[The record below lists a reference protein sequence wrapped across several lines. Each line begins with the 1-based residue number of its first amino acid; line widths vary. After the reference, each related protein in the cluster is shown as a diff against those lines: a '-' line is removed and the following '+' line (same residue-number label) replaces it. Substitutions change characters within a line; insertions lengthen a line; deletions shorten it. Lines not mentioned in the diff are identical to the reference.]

1 MSARFVR
8 DVIGMPDSW
17 PNFLQQE
24 WRKSQDMRGAR
35 ITEVFASGDEFA
47 IQTKGAICGET
58 FATFVV
64 KDRALRER
72 VMQIMTPDLSV
83 YEAVATA
90 I

>member
-8 DVIGMPDSW
+8 DVIGMPESW

-47 IQTKGAICGET
+47 VQTKGAICGET
-58 FATFVV
+58 FATFLVE
-64 KDRALRER
+64 DRALRDR
-72 VMQIMTPDLSV
+72 VMQVLKPDLNV

>member
-1 MSARFVR
+1 MGAKFVR

-17 PNFLQQE
+17 PNFLHQD

-47 IQTKGAICGET
+47 VQTKGAICGET
-58 FATFVV
+58 FATFLVE
-64 KDRALRER
+64 DRVLRDR
-72 VMQIMTPDLSV
+72 VMQILTADLCV
-83 YEAVATA
+83 HEAVATA

>member
-1 MSARFVR
+1 MGAKFVR

-17 PNFLQQE
+17 PNFLHQD

-47 IQTKGAICGET
+47 VQTKGAICGET
-58 FATFVV
+58 FATFLVEDSV
-64 KDRALRER
+64 LRDR
-72 VMQIMTPDLSV
+72 VMQILTADLCV
-83 YEAVATA
+83 HEAVATA